1 VSGSIVDPIQNYTW
15 SLSDDLAH
23 GNSNTARAVYSIGG
37 TYDLILRTDTEF
49 GSYKITIYDNAFDIV
64 EKIKSKSLSSK
75 KKDDVEFL
83 TNNLR
88 MTICEL
94 G

>member
-1 VSGSIVDPIQNYTW
+1 MLKAIDC
-15 SLSDDLAH
+15 SD
-23 GNSNTARAVYSIGG
+23 T
-37 TYDLILRTDTEF
+37 F
-49 GSYKITIYDNAFDIV
+49 FK
-64 EKIKSKSLSSK
+64 KIKSKSLSSK